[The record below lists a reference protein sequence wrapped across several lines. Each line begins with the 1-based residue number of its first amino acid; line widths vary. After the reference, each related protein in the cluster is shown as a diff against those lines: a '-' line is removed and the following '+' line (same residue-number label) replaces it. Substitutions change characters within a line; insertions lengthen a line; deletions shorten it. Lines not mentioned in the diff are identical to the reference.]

1 MKNRIIIAFAIL
13 FNACLAQI
21 VCADPFES
29 QQPTDWSG
37 SGWLLNQGYVVTNH
51 HVADRARTIRVK
63 FPKADGGWNE
73 YSAQAV
79 AMDETNDL
87 ALLKISDE
95 QFNTSYTLPY
105 SVRTSLASVG
115 ESLFVLGYPLTSTMG
130 DEIKL
135 TTGIVSSLSGYE
147 GSRVQYQI
155 SAPIQP
161 GNSGGPVFDDHG
173 NVIATVSAKHTGA
186 ENVSYAIKTSYL
198 QTLVE
203 SLESSAGV
211 MPTNNTLDGKSL
223 PDKVREVSPL
233 VCYIVCSTR
242 GETPRS
248 SNPRYGAPVIPE
260 GDKVIEAP
268 YVDNCRSAFVQV
280 LRVTISDKQ
289 TTIELKCSSDSWA
302 GTLQSMAISKDTYIT
317 DEETD
322 YKLIKAEG
330 IAILPDQTTFAYPG
344 ESKTF
349 KLIFPAIPK
358 GSTSIS
364 LIEPE
369 ENGWRIYGISLK
381 EY

>member
-1 MKNRIIIAFAIL
+1 MKSRIFILFVIL
-13 FNACLAQI
+13 FNACFVQVGYAN
-21 VCADPFES
+21 PFES

-37 SGWLLNQGYVVTNH
+37 SGWLLNRGYVVTNH
-51 HVADRARTIRVK
+51 HVADRARTIKVK

-87 ALLKISDE
+87 ALLKITDE
-95 QFNTSYTLPY
+95 QFDTSYTLPY

-161 GNSGGPVFDDHG
+161 GNSGGPVFDEQG
-173 NVIATVSAKHTGA
+173 RVIAVVSAKHTGA

-198 QTLVE
+198 QTLVDG
-203 SLESSAGV
+203 LESSAGV
-211 MPTNNTLDGKSL
+211 MPTVNTLEGKSL
-223 PDKVREVSPL
+223 PDKVREVSPM
-233 VCYIVCSTR
+233 VCYIVCTTR

-248 SNPRYGAPVIPE
+248 SNPKYGAPAVPQ

-268 YVDNCRSAFVQV
+268 YVDNCNSSYAQI
-280 LRVTISDKQ
+280 LRVIISDDA
-289 TTIELKCSSDSWA
+289 TTIEMKCNSDTEEGS
-302 GTLQSMAISKDTYIT
+302 LQWMAISEDIYIT

-322 YKLIKAEG
+322 YRLVKAEG
-330 IAILPDQTTFAYPG
+330 IALLPDQTVFSYPG

-349 KLIFPAIPK
+349 KLIFPAIAK
-358 GSTSIS
+358 GTTSIS
-364 LIEPE
+364 LVEPE
-369 ENGWRIYGISLK
+369 ETGWRFYGISLK